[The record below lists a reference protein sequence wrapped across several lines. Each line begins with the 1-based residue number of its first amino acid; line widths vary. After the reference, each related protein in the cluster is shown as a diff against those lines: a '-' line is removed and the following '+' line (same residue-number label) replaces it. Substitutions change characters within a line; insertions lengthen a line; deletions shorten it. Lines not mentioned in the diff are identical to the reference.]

1 MTNKDNTRASEA
13 DQGGSARSVSESQP
27 SHNQVDTLSE
37 FAHLMKSLVQQFRQ
51 FNLEDEAY
59 SYDLIGF
66 GDWLEFEYKGNGLAT
81 ISPEASTGPSNPP
94 SSPPPDTLELD
105 KILDTPDNLKA
116 RFVELDL
123 MEQALNSGRDMYK
136 YKLARL
142 KDLEDRLE
150 AALQKKLRGET

>member
-1 MTNKDNTRASEA
+1 MNKDNTRASEA
-13 DQGGSARSVSESQP
+13 DQLQTALLEVYREYRYSPVALLIKKLASVAQD
-27 SHNQVDTLSE
+27 HY
-37 FAHLMKSLVQQFRQ
+37 
-51 FNLEDEAY
+51 EA
-59 SYDLIGF
+59 D
-66 GDWLEFEYKGNGLAT
+66 DAVNDLAT
-81 ISPEASTGPSNPP
+81 TNPEAAPDTANLP

-105 KILDTPDNLKA
+105 KIKA

-150 AALQKKLRGET
+150 AALQKKLQGENDE